1 MKKKDALVFIL
12 GPITPTGRL
21 GLSPVWELVWNL
33 RAFFLAESSL
43 IREDVAVI
51 NPAADIFAL
60 FASPDGFS
68 EKSAKEKSIDKLS
81 HCNIALAL
89 PGWERSEGAMAE
101 KEKADKLGIPVFY
114 NIGTLLEALQ
124 VDDIM
129 CHIYDYLNSGQK
141 IMSSGRKIGE
151 AICGAVRDIIPDI
164 DCRVENHFENL
175 GKFWFS
181 SKTIRLTFED
191 TKENISGWE
200 PFYTLVSKV
209 FPELEDYI
217 ADDMMYIPPDTQAK
231 IIRRLEMLRPAGK

>member
-1 MKKKDALVFIL
+1 MNKKDALVFIL

-68 EKSAKEKSIDKLS
+68 EKSAKEKSLDKLS
-81 HCNIALAL
+81 HCDVALAL
-89 PGWERSEGAMAE
+89 PGWERSEGAKAE
-101 KEKADKLGIPVFY
+101 KEKADELKIPVFY
-114 NIGTLLEALQ
+114 SLTLLLEYLK

-129 CHIYDYLNSGQK
+129 GQISEYVKSREK
-141 IMSSGRKIGE
+141 IVSSAQKIGE

-164 DCRVENHFENL
+164 EYRVGDQENPTSI
-175 GKFWFS
+175 WFK
-181 SKTIRLTFED
+181 SKETRWQFED
-191 TKENISGWE
+191 TTESISSWE
-200 PFYTLVSKV
+200 PFWSLISKV